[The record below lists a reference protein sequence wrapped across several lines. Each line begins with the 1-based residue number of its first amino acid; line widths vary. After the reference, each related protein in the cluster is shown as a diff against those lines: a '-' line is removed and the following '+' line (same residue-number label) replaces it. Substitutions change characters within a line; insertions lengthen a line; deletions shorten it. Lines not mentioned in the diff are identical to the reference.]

1 MKIKLVSALNDA
13 FILFGVLTF
22 INIVLCQL
30 GIYGYPAFEM
40 ELSVLSSLFPEYREL
55 IIRYSIIIIYTL
67 CCIFYLI
74 VFKPLKKYSEMSL
87 LLPKAVIYIISLIA
101 VVMLIVIAF
110 LIYKF
115 QLIQTGNSI
124 ALFICIE
131 MANMGITLLGI
142 NLKRYQG

>member
-87 LLPKAVIYIISLIA
+87 LLPKAVIYIISSIA

-131 MANMGITLLGI
+131 MTNMGITLLGI

>member
-13 FILFGVLTF
+13 FILFGVLTL
-22 INIVLCQL
+22 INIVLGQL
-30 GIYGYPAFEM
+30 GIYGYPVFDM
-40 ELSVLSSLFPEYREL
+40 ELSFFFFLFPEYREL
-55 IIRYSIIIIYTL
+55 ISRYSIIIIYVL
-67 CCIFYLI
+67 CCIFYL
-74 VFKPLKKYSEMSL
+74 VMFKPMKKYSEMSL

-101 VVMLIVIAF
+101 VVMLIVTAF

-115 QLIQTGNSI
+115 QFIQTGNSI

-131 MANMGITLLGI
+131 MTNMGITLLGI